1 MKKLIVFGAFLM
13 LGSVSNKVLAQAT
26 TTDVEATV
34 ISVNSNKITGI
45 AYSATGDVIEFVN
58 QTLVDVLPGDKV
70 LIITTTSA
78 NERRKVGRITFKAK
92 EGATM

>member
-1 MKKLIVFGAFLM
+1 MKNCILFGAFLM
-13 LGSVSNKVLAQAT
+13 LSSITDKLSAQAT

-34 ISVNSNKITGI
+34 ISVNSNRITGT
-45 AYSATGDVIEFVN
+45 AYSETGDVIDFVN

-70 LIITTTSA
+70 LIITTPSA
-78 NERRKVGRITFKAK
+78 SERRKTGRITFKAK